1 MVLRILRHIS
11 PFRLQDSHLLRSAFP
26 HCSTTA
32 LHELRGPNPNGITT
46 IGLAS
51 SDFARHYFRNLGWFL
66 FLRLLRC
73 FSSAGS
79 LRIPM
84 YSVYGYCSWQQQG
97 FPIRI
102 STTITLICSSSWL
115 FAAYHVLLRLPVPR
129 HSPCALFSLNF
140 VLNRKSVIFC
150 YFVVIFLHPKLL
162 RKTFYLKN
170 HFSYR
175 LLSCARFAFSPILF
189 SMSFSIMLFALC
201 PFLHL
206 TSAKLLQG
214 FHFSVRLAS

>member
-1 MVLRILRHIS
+1 MTFTFFGCAFQRILLWYTIHITVHY
-11 PFRLQDSHLLRSAFP
+11 PTGI
-26 HCSTTA
+26 ST
-32 LHELRGPNPNGITT
+32 R
-46 IGLAS
+46 GLAS
-51 SDFARHYFRNLGWFL
+51 FAFARHYSRNLGWFL

-140 VLNRKSVIFC
+140 VLNRKSVNFC

-189 SMSFSIMLFALC
+189 SMSF
-201 PFLHL
+201 
-206 TSAKLLQG
+206 
-214 FHFSVRLAS
+214 V